1 MILGLTGNIAT
12 GKSTVFKRLTQS
24 QNIKGF
30 DADQCVYDLYKE
42 EAVIK
47 ELVSLFGKEV
57 LDDGGNPVRSII
69 RREILKNPELK
80 KELEGVFHPRVQDS
94 FHRVK
99 ESLAEGEHLVAD
111 IPLLFEKDV
120 AYPLD
125 RVIVVACSSDTQF
138 KRLRLRSKLDIDT
151 TNAMIASQV
160 SISHKISLADHVIW
174 NEGCHDQLE
183 RQIDTLIH
191 HIF

>member
-12 GKSTVFKRLTQS
+12 GKSTVFKRLIQS
-24 QNIKGF
+24 PNIKGF
-30 DADQCVYDLYKE
+30 DADQCVTDLYKKQE
-42 EAVIK
+42 VLADLIE
-47 ELVSLFGKEV
+47 LFGKEV
-57 LDDGGNPVRSII
+57 VDDEGNPVRSII
-69 RREILKNPELK
+69 RTAVFNNIELK
-80 KELEGVFHPRVQDS
+80 KELESIFHPRVQDS

-99 ESLAEGEHLVAD
+99 ESLVEGQHLVAD

-120 AYPLD
+120 EYPLD
-125 RVIVVACSSDTQF
+125 RVIVVACSSATQF

-151 TNAMIASQV
+151 TKAMITSQV

-174 NEGCHDQLE
+174 NEGCHAQLE